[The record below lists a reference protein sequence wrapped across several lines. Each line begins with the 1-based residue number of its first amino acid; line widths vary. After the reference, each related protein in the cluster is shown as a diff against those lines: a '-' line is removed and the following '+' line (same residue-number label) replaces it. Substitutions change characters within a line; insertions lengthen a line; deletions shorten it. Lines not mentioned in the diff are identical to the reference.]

1 MEVPALTSIK
11 LSLLFFYRRIFIT
24 GTTSAVIWTLIA
36 TVVAWGTAFFALL
49 ILALGGCWAQMCF
62 KSAPHGYGRIPKHF
76 YHADIT
82 YMALDAVVDVAMLI
96 IPMPISEPC
105 PLLSIVMH

>member
-1 MEVPALTSIK
+1 
-11 LSLLFFYRRIFIT
+11 
-24 GTTSAVIWTLIA
+24 
-36 TVVAWGTAFFALL
+36 
-49 ILALGGCWAQMCF
+49 MCF